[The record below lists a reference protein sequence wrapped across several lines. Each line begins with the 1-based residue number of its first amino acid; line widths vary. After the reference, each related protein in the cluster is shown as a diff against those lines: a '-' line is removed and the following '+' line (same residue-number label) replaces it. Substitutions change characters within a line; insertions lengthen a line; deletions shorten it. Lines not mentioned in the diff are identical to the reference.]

1 MSLPTLSLDTPL
13 TEFGT
18 VHSGYN
24 FREVCPEIISPLSWS
39 IIGAG
44 MEQGF
49 RAAADRFGRE
59 KPAGSRPRYVSYFGF
74 RPYFNMGTIERLAD
88 ELLIADPDD
97 VWELLLGGP
106 GPDVTRT
113 KRPGRLERL
122 WRLPGA
128 LAMVSDN
135 GKAFGRTQAQL
146 ARAETAV
153 LAALDGGGAWQAGAA
168 CDAAITAGRSAWALH
183 IRTTTVAYAL
193 ASITRSLLRRQ
204 YGDEIALELLRAS
217 AQRKADGQV
226 ASARPGALGRD
237 LHRLSNYEIADA
249 TGTFAA
255 FSRVKNFAPSPV
267 LGTHRQA
274 GAGLADEISIPVGTA
289 LGPVYTQVVKYLGL
303 ALGERERSKE
313 LGLRALH
320 CSRLLFGA
328 GAFGGEPEEAALL
341 GVGELRDPGPRTWK
355 RLAAQRREELAHAA
369 ALDYPVDVQ
378 QQRRGLVEVVRRRP
392 GRARGSGTAL
402 APGWAEGLMV
412 RESDGG
418 DDRIVVGERV
428 DGNYVLGVRPIGVV
442 SRYGSVLSHV
452 AIVCRELG
460 IPFVAGVDDIDA
472 LDQRRGVLDG
482 WSGQVTVE
490 AHAR

>member
-49 RAAADRFGRE
+49 RAAARKFGRE
-59 KPAGSRPRYVSYFGF
+59 KPAGPRPRYVSYFGF
-74 RPYFNMGTIERLAD
+74 RPYFNMGSIERLAH
-88 ELLIADPDD
+88 ELLIVDPDD

-106 GPDVTRT
+106 GPDTTRT
-113 KRPGRLERL
+113 KRPGRLERVR
-122 WRLPGA
+122 RLPGA

-135 GKAFGRTQAQL
+135 GKAFGGAQADL
-146 ARAETAV
+146 ARAEIAV
-153 LAALDGGGAWQAGAA
+153 LAALDGGGAWQVGAA
-168 CDAAITAGRSAWALH
+168 CDAAIAAGRSAWALH

-204 YGDEIALELLRAS
+204 YDDKIAMELLRAS

-226 ASARPGALGRD
+226 ASARSGTLVRD
-237 LHRLSNYEIADA
+237 LHRLNNYEIADA
-249 TGTFAA
+249 TGTFAV
-255 FSRVKNFAPSPV
+255 FSQAKNFAPASV
-267 LGTHRQA
+267 LGKQQRA
-274 GAGLADEISIPVGTA
+274 GADLTDEISVPLGTA

-320 CSRLLFGA
+320 CSRLLLSS

-341 GVGELRDPGPRTWK
+341 GVGELRDLDARAWK
-355 RLAAQRREELAHAA
+355 RLAAQRREELAYVAD
-369 ALDYPVDVQ
+369 LDYPVDVQ
-378 QQRRGLVEVVRRRP
+378 QQRRGLVEAVRRRS
-392 GRARGSGTAL
+392 GHARGSGTAL
-402 APGWAEGLMV
+402 APGWAEGLLV

-418 DDRIVVGERV
+418 NDRIVVGERV

-460 IPFVAGVDDIDA
+460 IPFVAGVEDIDA
-472 LDQRRGVLDG
+472 LDRRRGVLDG

-490 AHAR
+490 AQAG